1 MDLPLVSTT
10 EIGGRS
16 HLFPRTGTGISPH
29 GCGDF
34 DAADL
39 WLASLRASGRSPKT
53 TDIYE
58 YAINQL
64 RAWRQSMHGVMD
76 CPLESLTRLEAMAF
90 TRHLL
95 DQYAPAGVKSRIK
108 SLTNFYNWCLAEGLC
123 DTNPF
128 AKVKVTV
135 PDVAQPSL
143 GDETLERILAS
154 AKKHSRRDYALVVML
169 ADTGARKGE
178 IASVRV
184 SDIDLSSGIVRF
196 PESKTRSRSVPMS
209 DRLVLAVG
217 HWLRERGTLR
227 EKGLWNVSDPYSF
240 VKACVDRHGG
250 RGISPHQFRRRFAVQ
265 WLLKGGSEVGLQR
278 VAGWNSNT
286 MIKLYTQAS
295 ADVLAEQEMRRIL
308 G

>member
-1 MDLPLVSTT
+1 MDLPLVSTP
-10 EIGGRS
+10 IKGPDVGV
-16 HLFPRTGTGISPH
+16 
-29 GCGDF
+29 F

-58 YAINQL
+58 YAIKQL
-64 RAWRQSMHGVMD
+64 RAWRQTIVGNGSETMREHGSETIGAD
-76 CPLESLTRLEAMAF
+76 GLENLTRLEAMAF

-108 SLTNFYNWCLAEGLC
+108 SLTNFFNWCVAEGLC

-128 AKVKVTV
+128 AKVKVSV
-135 PDVAQPSL
+135 PDEAQPILSESAL
-143 GDETLERILAS
+143 AGTLAS
-154 AKKHSRRDYALVVML
+154 AKKHSRRDYALIVML

-178 IASVRV
+178 VASVRL

-196 PESKTRSRSVPMS
+196 PESKTRVRSVPMS

-217 HWLRERGTLR
+217 HWMRERGTAP
-227 EKGLWNVSDPYSF
+227 GSLWAVGDPYSF
-240 VKACVDRHGG
+240 VKACVERHGG

-295 ADVLAEQEMRRIL
+295 ADVLAADEMKRIM